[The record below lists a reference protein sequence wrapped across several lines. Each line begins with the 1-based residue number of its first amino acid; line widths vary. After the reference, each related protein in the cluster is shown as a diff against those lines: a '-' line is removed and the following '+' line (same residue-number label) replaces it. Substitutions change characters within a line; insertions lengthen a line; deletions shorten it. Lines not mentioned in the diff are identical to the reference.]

1 MEMRNLGR
9 TGLKVSK
16 LCLGAMT
23 FANEDWGCDEPT
35 SQAIVHRFLD
45 AGGNFIDTADGYSA
59 GVSEEITGRAIADR
73 RQSVVLATK
82 VFAPMGPGANDRGL
96 SRKHIMDAVDAS
108 LKRLGTDYIDLYQVH
123 GFDEQ
128 TPIDETLRALDDCV
142 RSGRVRY
149 VGCSNHFA
157 WQIMKAVALAK
168 ELGTARYDCLQPQ
181 YSLVSRA
188 IEREVIP
195 LCIDQG
201 IGVIPY
207 SPLAGGVLTGK
218 IRPGEEPPAGTRAAV
233 NPFGGNFYTE
243 ERKLAIAQVVVEVA
257 EAVGASPS
265 AVALSWCANQPGITS
280 PIFGARSMEQLEDNL
295 AAAELELDQA
305 ANARLEEASALELE
319 YPADILALFR
329 RMARGESRR

>member
-35 SQAIVHRFLD
+35 SQRIVHHFLD

-73 RQSVVLATK
+73 RDSVVLATK
-82 VFAPMGPGANDRGL
+82 VFAPMGAGPNDRGL
-96 SRKHIMDAVDAS
+96 SRKHILDAVDGS

-149 VGCSNHFA
+149 IGCSNHFA
-157 WQIMKAVALAK
+157 WQLMKAVALAN
-168 ELGTARYDCLQPQ
+168 ELGTARYDCLQPN
-181 YSLVSRA
+181 YSLVTRA
-188 IEREVIP
+188 IEREVLP

-207 SPLAGGVLTGK
+207 SPLAGGILTGK
-218 IRPGEEPPAGTRAAV
+218 MRPGEAPPEGTRAAV
-233 NPFGGNFYTE
+233 NPF
-243 ERKLAIAQVVVEVA
+243 ERKFLHRRAQAGHCPGGDRGGRICWRIAERGGLVMVRQPARNHLAHLRRTYGRTA
-257 EAVGASPS
+257 GR
-265 AVALSWCANQPGITS
+265 QP
-280 PIFGARSMEQLEDNL
+280 D
-295 AAAELELDQA
+295 
-305 ANARLEEASALELE
+305 
-319 YPADILALFR
+319 R
-329 RMARGESRR
+329 R

>member
-1 MEMRNLGR
+1 MEIRNLGR
-9 TGLKVSK
+9 TGLKVSN

-23 FANEDWGCDEPT
+23 FANKDWGCDEPT
-35 SQAIVHRFLD
+35 SKQIVHRFLD

-82 VFAPMGPGANDRGL
+82 VFAPMGTGPNDRGL
-96 SRKHIMDAVDAS
+96 SRKHIMDAVDGS

-149 VGCSNHFA
+149 IGCSNHFA
-157 WQIMKAVALAK
+157 WQLMKAVALSR
-168 ELGTARYDCLQPQ
+168 ELGLARYDCLQPQ
-181 YSLVSRA
+181 YSLTTRA
-188 IEREVIP
+188 IERELLP

-207 SPLAGGVLTGK
+207 SPLGGGILTGK
-218 IRPGEEPPAGTRAAV
+218 MRPGQAPPEGSRAAV

-243 ERKLAIAQVVVEVA
+243 ERKLAIAAVVIEVA
-257 EAVGASPS
+257 EMVGASPS

-280 PIFGARSMEQLEDNL
+280 PIFGARTIAQLEDNL
-295 AAAELELDQA
+295 TGADLALDDA

-319 YPADILALFR
+319 YPADILAMFR
-329 RMARGESRR
+329 RMARDGGR

>member
-1 MEMRNLGR
+1 MRNLGR

-23 FANEDWGCDEPT
+23 FANKDWGCDEPT

-73 RQSVVLATK
+73 RQAVVLATK

-142 RSGRVRY
+142 RTGRVRY

-157 WQIMKAVALAK
+157 WQLMKAVALAK

-218 IRPGEEPPAGTRAAV
+218 IRPGEDPPAVTRAAV

-243 ERKLAIAQVVVEVA
+243 ERKLAIAQVVVKVA
-257 EAVGASPS
+257 ERVGASPS

-280 PIFGARSMEQLEDNL
+280 PIFGARNMEQLDDNL
-295 AAAELELDQA
+295 SAAELTLDEAAQA
-305 ANARLEEASALELE
+305 ELEEASALELE

-329 RMARGESRR
+329 RMARGEPRR